1 MVSKQCKV
9 VEVGGTTAKRLVLLL
24 RSVVR
29 LEGQLASNGKRQCR
43 GRCRHGA
50 KLCQSFVK
58 GLPSQI
64 FVGDVLL
71 PVLAVKLVKG
81 LPSQIFVGDVL
92 LPVLGRI

>member
-43 GRCRHGA
+43 GRCRHCA
-50 KLCQSFVK
+50 PK
-58 GLPSQI
+58 GLPIQI

-71 PVLAVKLVKG
+71 PVLVRNEM
-81 LPSQIFVGDVL
+81 SEH
-92 LPVLGRI
+92 